1 LLPLGRWFGFVA
13 PPPVFFAYLVGV
25 TAAYLGL
32 VEVTKRIFYRFGV
45 AR

>member
-1 LLPLGRWFGFVA
+1 MGA
-13 PPPVFFAYLVGV
+13 